1 MTNPSPVPTSKVLI
15 VDDNP
20 QNVELLEAYMEDL
33 PEVKTLRATNGVEA
47 LEVIHKESP
56 DLVLLDVMMPRMS
69 GFEVCKRMKAD
80 EKTAHIPVIMI
91 TALNEPMD
99 IDRGL
104 DSGTDDYLTKPV
116 NRKDLIDRV
125 RSLLRNRRMQSTL
138 DRSLSYMDELE
149 SDMSEGFG
157 TSEQDS

>member
-1 MTNPSPVPTSKVLI
+1 
-15 VDDNP
+15 
-20 QNVELLEAYMEDL
+20 MEDL